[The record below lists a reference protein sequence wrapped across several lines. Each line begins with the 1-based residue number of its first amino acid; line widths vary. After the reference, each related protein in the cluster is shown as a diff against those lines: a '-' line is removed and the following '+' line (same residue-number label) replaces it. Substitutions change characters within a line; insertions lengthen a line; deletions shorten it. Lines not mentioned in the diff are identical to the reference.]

1 VENDTCSILLTVH
14 NQESII
20 EEVLNGILD
29 NISDITKELI
39 IVLDGC
45 TDKSESKIDRLL
57 PKARDKKLE
66 TKIIFTD
73 NVNETRANNVGLKNS
88 ECKYSILVQ
97 DDCKILEK
105 DFDKRMLKPFKV
117 VQNLLA
123 VSGRDAV
130 DVRIWNG
137 ELDYYNLAG
146 ADANTPKNIF
156 SIRDGFNRSPV
167 MVDNAKMKEMNYFDD
182 DFAPLES
189 DDVELGIRAYKAKG
203 YVVGSY
209 VIDYYSPYHW
219 GSTRKNLESN
229 RIWELSMIKNKK
241 LIIDRHSEFIAQ
253 PKHSMDMVIE

>member
-1 VENDTCSILLTVH
+1 MDDTCSVILTVH
-14 NQESII
+14 NQEDII

-29 NISDITKELI
+29 NISENVKEII

-45 TDKSESKIDRLL
+45 TDSSEGHIDKLLSKA
-57 PKARDKKLE
+57 KDKVDNI
-66 TKIIFTD
+66 KIIFAD
-73 NVNETRANNVGLKNS
+73 DVNEVRSNNLGLKNS
-88 ECKYSILVQ
+88 TCQYSILVQ
-97 DDCKILEK
+97 DDCKIIEK
-105 DFDKRMLKPFKV
+105 DFDKRMLKPFKIV
-117 VQNLLA
+117 SNLLA

-146 ADANTPKNIF
+146 VDAHTPKNIF

-167 MVDNAKMKEMNYFDD
+167 MVDNVKMKEMNYFSD

-189 DDVELGIRAYKAKG
+189 DDVELGLRAYKTLG

-209 VIDYYSPYHW
+209 VIDYYSPNQW

-241 LIIDRHSEFIAQ
+241 LIIERHSEFING
-253 PKHSMDMVIE
+253 PKHSVDMVIE